1 MNEILQQIPMGL
13 IIGYL
18 FIIGMC
24 LGSFFLVVG
33 WRVPKKESLLTRSHC
48 DDCQQTL
55 GARDLIPVLSY
66 LILKGKCRKCQKKF
80 PLIAF
85 LYEVLIGMLFTGT
98 TLLFWGTAE
107 VIAAWCLLALLAII
121 SASDIFYQLIPNK
134 VLAPFFAGGIG
145 LRLIQPQ
152 NEFWWYWLVGF
163 FAGFLPLYLLA
174 ELSKKG
180 MGGGDIKLFAVLGV
194 YIGPVQVLTVLFV
207 ASCLAV
213 IFYVIQMLRGKVKSR
228 YIAFGPFIAIATG
241 MVYLGSGWFL

>member
-1 MNEILQQIPMGL
+1 MNEILQYIPMPL
-13 IIGYL
+13 LIGYL

-48 DDCQQTL
+48 DDCQQPL
-55 GARDLIPVLSY
+55 GVRELIPVLSY
-66 LILKGKCRKCQKKF
+66 LILKGKCRKCQNKI
-80 PLIAF
+80 PLIA
-85 LYEVLIGMLFTGT
+85 LIYEVMIGCLFAGI

-134 VLAPFFAGGIG
+134 VLAPFLASGIG

-152 NEFWWYWLVGF
+152 NEFWWYWLAGF

-194 YIGPVQVLTVLFV
+194 YIGPIQVLAVLFS

-213 IFYVIQMLRGKVKSR
+213 IFYLIQMLRGKVQSR
-228 YIAFGPFIAIATG
+228 YIAFGPFIAIAAG
-241 MVYLGSGWFL
+241 IVYLGSSWLF

>member
-66 LILKGKCRKCQKKF
+66 LILKGKCRKCQKKI

-152 NEFWWYWLVGF
+152 NEFWRRYQIICRLRRVYRPSASLDRFICRFLLGSDLLRDPNATGQGQKPLHCFWSLYRHCYRHGLSWQRLV
-163 FAGFLPLYLLA
+163 PLNRVA
-174 ELSKKG
+174 
-180 MGGGDIKLFAVLGV
+180 DLGV
-194 YIGPVQVLTVLFV
+194 CLF
-207 ASCLAV
+207 C
-213 IFYVIQMLRGKVKSR
+213 
-228 YIAFGPFIAIATG
+228 
-241 MVYLGSGWFL
+241 

>member
-1 MNEILQQIPMGL
+1 MNEIVQHIPMAL

-48 DDCQQTL
+48 DDCQKPL
-55 GARDLIPVLSY
+55 SARELIPILSY
-66 LILKGKCRKCQKKF
+66 IFLKGKCRHCQYRI
-80 PLIAF
+80 PVIAVV
-85 LYEVLIGMLFTGT
+85 YEALIGSLFVIA
-98 TLLFWGTAE
+98 TLRFWGSAE
-107 VIAAWCLLALLAII
+107 VVVAWSLLALLAII
-121 SASDIFYQLIPNK
+121 SASDSFYQVIPNK
-134 VLAPFFAGGIG
+134 VLAPFLASGIG
-145 LRLIQPQ
+145 LRLVQPQ
-152 NEFWWYWLVGF
+152 NELWWYWLVGF
-163 FAGFLPLYLLA
+163 VAGFLPLYLLA

-194 YIGPVQVLTVLFV
+194 YIGPLQVLSVLFL

-213 IFYVIQMLRGKVKSR
+213 TVYVFQMIRGKTKSR

-241 MVYLGSGWFL
+241 FVYLASGWLW